1 MTQKEWAAYF
11 EEKIP
16 ASLSCEWDHDGVQCL
31 PEPDHEVKTVL
42 TTLDVTERTVDYAI
56 KNGVDLIISHHPLL
70 FRPLYSLSDDSES
83 GRILTLLMRYG
94 IALLSYHTRADKIEG
109 GVADLLASR
118 LGLCDVQSIDT
129 EEGPLVRVG
138 TLPSYTR
145 LGDYAESVREALS
158 ADGILLATDDEN
170 RPVRRVAVSGG
181 EGGDFVSAA
190 RRAGADLFVS
200 GRIGYHRMLE
210 AASGGMAM
218 IEAGHYF
225 TEREVVYFFA
235 KLAEERDPDAKIV
248 LYAPKLLSLL
258 ASPS

>member
-1 MTQKEWAAYF
+1 MTQKEWATYF
-11 EEKIP
+11 EEKLP

-31 PEPDHEVKTVL
+31 PEPDRTVKTVL
-42 TTLDVTERTVDYAI
+42 TTLDVSESVVDYAI
-56 KNGVDLIISHHPLL
+56 RNGVDLIISHHPLL

-94 IALLSYHTRADKIEG
+94 IALFSYHTRADRTQG
-109 GVADLLASR
+109 GVADLLAAR
-118 LGLCDVQSIDT
+118 LGLSDVQAVDT
-129 EEGPLVRVG
+129 EEGPLLRVG
-138 TLPSYTR
+138 TLANYVR
-145 LGDYAESVREALS
+145 LGDYAENVRAALS
-158 ADGILLATDDEN
+158 SDGVLLATDDPN

-190 RRAGADLFVS
+190 RLSGADLFVS

-210 AASGGMAM
+210 AAGGGMAM

-235 KLAEERDPDAKIV
+235 KLLEERDPDVKIV
-248 LYAPKLLSLL
+248 VYAPKTL
-258 ASPS
+258 ALIHAPS